1 MMGNPTLVPIDP
13 GYWMNVDFTYLFLGE
28 EDASQVWST
37 KRREG
42 HKHKGLPQ
50 YRELQVNKAEALSIW
65 P

>member
-1 MMGNPTLVPIDP
+1 
-13 GYWMNVDFTYLFLGE
+13 MNVDFTYLFLGE